1 MDTGGVCSTGLREIA
16 LSTIR
21 RSLSSTP
28 MIVEKV
34 TLVEKEVALCS
45 GADNFNAAVDKDS
58 TKFIDNYHVSSL
70 LFF

>member
-1 MDTGGVCSTGLREIA
+1 
-16 LSTIR
+16 
-21 RSLSSTP
+21 

-45 GADNFNAAVDKDS
+45 GADNFNAAVDKESLSGVDNFNAAVDKDS